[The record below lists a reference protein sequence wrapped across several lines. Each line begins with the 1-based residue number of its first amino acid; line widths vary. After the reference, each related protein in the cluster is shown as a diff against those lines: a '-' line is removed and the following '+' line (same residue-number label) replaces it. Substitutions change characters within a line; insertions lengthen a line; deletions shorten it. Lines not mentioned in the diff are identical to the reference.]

1 MSMVMQTA
9 EVGTYQLTIYRG
21 KNGIWEFWIKQKGH
35 LLVKSIGTK
44 DCEETKHILQK
55 HLYDVVMTA
64 KEKLHFNPQESLEW
78 GNYLSGYGY
87 GPEWAG

>member
-1 MSMVMQTA
+1 MVMQTA

-21 KNGIWEFWIKQKGH
+21 KKGIWEFWIKQNGH

-44 DCEETKHILQK
+44 DCEETKRILQK
-55 HLYDVVMTA
+55 HLYDVVMTP
-64 KEKLHFNPQESLEW
+64 KEKHHFNPQESIEW
-78 GNYLSGYGY
+78 RNYLSDYEH